1 MVTQFLRMA
10 QYKDFV
16 CGFFIKM
23 KEKTNIKEIRIE
35 PMPFFK
41 KGTLVFAESGHE
53 LELSDRHY
61 RCKEHC
67 RSFFGERQIKKD
79 NLEKNFNYYVQ
90 KFRIESKEAGKISD
104 DLMKKYLIDLL
115 TDPDIEGKQE
125 ILDTTIRA
133 MDEDL
138 KNIKSVKAEDEY
150 FETGKFRGGGK
161 LSKEDIKTFEETFVA
176 KQTELLPQH
185 LFALLLSYLKTL
197 SDPAYAK
204 YLGQGLALISK
215 KIYISN
221 SGKIEKIEFERWGW
235 YIMNYF
241 DRRFPNYLNNLK
253 SNGVI
258 IMNGYD
264 AIIELGIREAINE
277 FRGSNFYEALN
288 WLDVGSLT
296 ELFGIL
302 RSVIKAMKG
311 SPEEIRLAT
320 LRVMDFMNTDQLAQF
335 ASQMLPAVGKIKLK
349 KK

>member
-1 MVTQFLRMA
+1 MR
-10 QYKDFV
+10 
-16 CGFFIKM
+16 GFFIKM
-23 KEKTNIKEIRIE
+23 EEKITNNEIRIE
-35 PMPFFK
+35 PLPFFK
-41 KGTLVFAESGHE
+41 KGTLVFSDSGHE
-53 LELSDRHY
+53 LELSDKHY

-79 NLEKNFNYYVQ
+79 NLEKNFTYYVQ
-90 KFRIESKEAGKISD
+90 KFRLEPKPAEKISD
-104 DLMKKYLIDLL
+104 ELMKKYLIDLL
-115 TDPDIEGKQE
+115 TEPDIEGKQE
-125 ILDTTIRA
+125 VLDTTIRA

-150 FETGKFRGGGK
+150 YETGEFKGGGK
-161 LSKEDIKTFEETFVA
+161 ITKEDIKTFEDAFVA
-176 KQTELLPQH
+176 KYKEILPQH
-185 LFALLLSYLKTL
+185 LFAVLLSYLKTL

-221 SGKIEKIEFERWGW
+221 SGKIERIEFERWGW

-241 DRRFPNYLNNLK
+241 DKRFPNYLNNLK
-253 SNGVI
+253 ANDMVI
-258 IMNGYD
+258 TNGYD
-264 AIIELGIREAINE
+264 AITELGIREAING

-320 LRVMDFMNTDQLAQF
+320 LQVMDFMNTNQLAQF
-335 ASQMLPAVGKIKLK
+335 ASQMLPAVGKVKLK